1 MSIQELESPFPEN
14 TIPVPIGDPVITH
27 SGKIIQVVEQRMLIG
42 STETFYERARRSPG
56 TRLLIT
62 SPNNRILLTREY
74 RDEVGGWD
82 YRLPGGKVFDIL
94 EEYSEAI
101 KNGEDILEKSKLA
114 AQKEAQEEVGI
125 NAEDITH
132 LYTSKLGATVEWDLY
147 YFRVNLPTE
156 ELGEQKLEPGENIQV
171 GWYSPTDALSL
182 ALDGSLSED
191 RSAAVLMRYILNRQ
205 SALENEDTNKQAGQ
219 KLIDLIQQANLNT
232 LRLRRSNLATLEDIE
247 SVIFVGSSFVGKTTL
262 VDVIREAVKEDPDT
276 FGQLCIPKRIITRPQ
291 RQNDNLVENEFRTL
305 DEFREMVVKGEI
317 GMHWIRRM
325 EGTRTEQYGFLP
337 VEPGTIP
344 IYSANNAVI
353 NNRESVEPNSLLEKS
368 LIVAIYAPEDIR
380 RKRLFERSPDL
391 VNDKP
396 EEVAYRLEDRAT
408 NMYPDA
414 HIVVK
419 NFGRYELQTK
429 DDIVALMKLISQAVT
444 Q

>member
-1 MSIQELESPFPEN
+1 MSRKEPEGPMQEGI
-14 TIPVPIGDPVITH
+14 IPAPIGDEVITFR
-27 SGKIIQVVEQRMLIG
+27 GRMIEIVTQQMRVG
-42 STETFYERARRSPG
+42 SEEIVYEKARRSPG

-62 SPNNRILLTREY
+62 SPNHNILLTREY

-82 YRLPGGKVFDIL
+82 YRLPGGKVFDSL
-94 EEYSEAI
+94 EEYSEAVRS
-101 KNGEDILEKSKLA
+101 DVDLMEKSKEA
-114 AQKEAQEEVGI
+114 SQKEAQEEVGI
-125 NAEDITH
+125 RAEDITH

-171 GWYSPTDALSL
+171 GWYSPTDALKL

-205 SALENEDTNKQAGQ
+205 SDVENEDTNKRVGQ
-219 KLIDLIQQANLNT
+219 KLIDLMQQANLNT
-232 LRLRRSNLATLEDIE
+232 LRLRRNNLAMLADIE
-247 SVIFVGSSFVGKTTL
+247 SIIFVGSSFVGKTTL
-262 VDVIREAVKEDPDT
+262 VDITREAINENPDT
-276 FGQLCIPKRIITRPQ
+276 FGKFRIPKRIITRPQ

-305 DEFREMVVKGEI
+305 DEFREMVIKGEI
-317 GMHWIRRM
+317 GMHWVRKM

-337 VEPGTIP
+337 VEQGAIP

-353 NNRESVEPNSLLEKS
+353 NNRESVEPNSLLENS

-391 VNDKP
+391 VNEKP
-396 EEVAYRLEDRAT
+396 EEVAYRLEDRAI

-414 HIVVK
+414 HIAVK
-419 NFGRYELQTK
+419 NFGRYEQQAK
-429 DDIVALMKLISQAVT
+429 DDIVALMKLISLAIT
-444 Q
+444 